1 MPIVQIDDL
10 EDNTKPPIQTT
21 EDALNNKIAAL
32 EKYVK
37 LRLSIV
43 EENMSAYN
51 KLNICSQSLILI
63 LIMMLIVNIFFGVS
77 LITSIITI
85 LMLIPMTVIYCKMN
99 RIKKES
105 FERIS
110 KLKTEY
116 EEFIEK
122 HTY

>member
-1 MPIVQIDDL
+1 MPIVRIEDMENTQPKIRTIEDDL
-10 EDNTKPPIQTT
+10 ND
-21 EDALNNKIAAL
+21 KILSL

-37 LRLSIV
+37 LRLNIV

-63 LIMMLIVNIFFGVS
+63 LIMMLIVNILFGVS

-85 LMLIPMTVIYCKMN
+85 LMLIPMIVIYCRMN

-116 EEFIEK
+116 EDFIKK

>member
-1 MPIVQIDDL
+1 MPIVKIEDMENTQPKIRTIEDDL
-10 EDNTKPPIQTT
+10 ND
-21 EDALNNKIAAL
+21 KILSL

-37 LRLSIV
+37 LRLNIV
-43 EENMSAYN
+43 EENMNTYN

-63 LIMMLIVNIFFGVS
+63 LIMMLIVNILFGVS

-85 LMLIPMTVIYCKMN
+85 LMLIPMIVIYCRMN

-105 FERIS
+105 SERIS

-116 EEFIEK
+116 EDFIKK